1 MIRYGFDRN
10 LGMALDSRAPVLT
23 LERHLDVLLSRGMRV
38 LLQKARA
45 AVSLLFPFQGVSVR
59 HAPLG
64 ICWHDSDGPA
74 VCRAHEE
81 RRQPWKAPSHATA
94 WAGAAPPHVSD
105 KGQRG
110 ASSGNLGQGLAKAVD

>member
-1 MIRYGFDRN
+1 MT
-10 LGMALDSRAPVLT
+10 T
-23 LERHLDVLLSRGMRV
+23 LERHLDVQSCKKMRV
-38 LLQKARA
+38 LVQKAPA
-45 AVSLLFPFQGVSVR
+45 AVPQLFPFQGVSVR

-81 RRQPWKAPSHATA
+81 RGQPWKAPSHATA
-94 WAGAAPPHVSD
+94 WAGAAPSQVSD
-105 KGQRG
+105 KGQGG

>member
-1 MIRYGFDRN
+1 MK
-10 LGMALDSRAPVLT
+10 T
-23 LERHLDVLLSRGMRV
+23 LERHLDVQPF
-38 LLQKARA
+38 QKNASVA
-45 AVSLLFPFQGVSVR
+45 AEGSSCCTTLLFPFQGVSVR

-81 RRQPWKAPSHATA
+81 RGQPWKAPSHATA
-94 WAGAAPPHVSD
+94 WAGAAPSQVSD
-105 KGQRG
+105 KGQGG

>member
-1 MIRYGFDRN
+1 MK
-10 LGMALDSRAPVLT
+10 T
-23 LERHLDVLLSRGMRV
+23 LERHLDVQPFKKMRV
-38 LLQKARA
+38 LPQKAPA
-45 AVSLLFPFQGVSVR
+45 AVPLLFPFQGVSVR

-81 RRQPWKAPSHATA
+81 RGQPWKAPSHATA
-94 WAGAAPPHVSD
+94 WAGAAPSQVSD
-105 KGQRG
+105 EGQGG